1 MNGMKRVFLVPN
13 AITAF
18 GLTCGLFVIFRLS
31 VADPSKDLFS
41 LLQASAILL
50 LIAAL
55 ADLADGAIARLM
67 KAESDFGMQFDSLSD
82 AVNFGVA
89 PSLLLLKSLTGAG
102 EPLSR
107 GLTFFVILATM
118 IYSLCGVLRL
128 VRYNVHSRKKESI
141 DTKKHFT
148 GLPIP
153 AAGSAAVS
161 AGLVLISPFTQEYV
175 LFSAST
181 RAIILGCVLLV
192 LGYFMVS
199 RWKFPS
205 VKALH
210 FRVPTFYLVFAVG
223 LFAVMVL
230 YGILDYFAEA
240 YFAVSWLYLLIGWSL
255 SIIRL
260 IAGRRSKTLVDFEP
274 DEEEDP

>member
-1 MNGMKRVFLVPN
+1 MKKIFLIPN

-18 GLTCGLFVIFRLS
+18 GLTCGLFVIFRTS
-31 VADPSKDLFS
+31 VADPSRDLFS

-55 ADLADGAIARLM
+55 ADVADGAVARLI
-67 KAESDFGMQFDSLSD
+67 KAQSEFGVQFDSLSD

-89 PSLLLLKSLTGAG
+89 PSLLVLKSLTGGG
-102 EPLSR
+102 EVPGR
-107 GLTFFVILATM
+107 AFTFFVILATM

-128 VRYNVHSRKKESI
+128 VRYNVQSKKKDPEESG
-141 DTKKHFT
+141 KHFT

-161 AGLVLISPFTQEYV
+161 ASLILISPDIAEI
-175 LFSAST
+175 FSFSVNA
-181 RAIILGCVLLV
+181 RAAILAVVLLI

-205 VKALH
+205 IKALH
-210 FRVPTFYLVFAVG
+210 FRVPSFYLVFAVG
-223 LFAVMVL
+223 LFAVMML

-240 YFAVSWLYLLIGWSL
+240 YFVVTWLYLLIAWSL
-255 SIIRL
+255 SIIRK
-260 IAGRRSKTLVDFEP
+260 IAGKRSKTLADFEP
-274 DEEEDP
+274 DDEE